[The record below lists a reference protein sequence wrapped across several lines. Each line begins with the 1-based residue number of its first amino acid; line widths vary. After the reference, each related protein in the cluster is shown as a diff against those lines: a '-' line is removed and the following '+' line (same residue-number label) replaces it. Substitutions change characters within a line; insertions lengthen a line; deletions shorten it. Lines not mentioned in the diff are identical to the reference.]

1 MQDLQLVQQRN
12 RSNNDPHQ
20 VQQRSIP
27 SIHRSRPQICERRG
41 AAWACNNPHRKK
53 SQRPRSERTTTI
65 ANVDSE
71 SNQREKIEKSGCKLA
86 TATKQQRTSADVQT
100 SAEQQRNLTAFA
112 ETTSADPGKG
122 KQTHVQIR
130 SRTQSKE
137 SIASLRQRRTRR
149 KKQPRKQQPSP
160 KAITS
165 LRQRRSRRKQQ
176 PSPKEKQ
183 SRSQYQEAV

>member
-12 RSNNDPHQ
+12 RSSNDPHQ

-41 AAWACNNPHRKK
+41 AARACNNPHRKK

-86 TATKQQRTSADVQT
+86 TATKQQRTSADVHT

-112 ETTSADPGKG
+112 ETTSADPGTRKANTCADPESNS
-122 KQTHVQIR
+122 KQRIDRKSAT
-130 SRTQSKE
+130 KE
-137 SIASLRQRRTRR
+137 NQEEETTEEAATIAESDHKST
-149 KKQPRKQQPSP
+149 
-160 KAITS
+160 T
-165 LRQRRSRRKQQ
+165 
-176 PSPKEKQ
+176 KEK
-183 SRSQYQEAV
+183 